1 MISRKTGT
9 VALLAVALLVF
20 SHASCDSDLAEP
32 PLPQLPQEQLKDAA
46 GDRDVLV
53 SLYDSTDGGN
63 WKRNDNWLSSKPI
76 GEWFGVV
83 TDSTGRVIRLRLGDN
98 SLNGPFPAELG
109 DLSELKYLELTGNQ
123 LTGSIPPELGDLAN
137 LSGLWLDDND
147 LAGPLPGELGDL
159 GDLLGVW
166 VDGNRLSGS
175 VPTSFLDLDLLFFKF
190 GGDGGLC
197 LPGTEAFEEWSED
210 IGRAEGPWCSDADA
224 EALRVLHET
233 TTGSRWANSDGWLAG
248 RVLSRWHG
256 VETDSTGRV
265 TELDLARNGLSGTL
279 PRELGH
285 LAEMTRLKLSHNNLF
300 GSLPLT
306 LTALALQELRYADTD
321 LCVPDDPSFQEWL
334 DSIPEHEGT
343 GETCPPLSERDLMVA
358 IYEATGG
365 PDWTRN
371 DNWLSQRPLGDWD
384 GVETD
389 DSGNVTGLDLAYN
402 SLVGRIPPEIG
413 GLSHLRRLYLQ
424 GNGWRFTGPLP
435 REVFNLVNLET
446 LNLSGVSLGTPIP
459 AEVGRLRFLRSLNL
473 TGTALGGPIP
483 PELGMLDS
491 LRYLA
496 LGGNDL
502 TGPIP
507 PELGDLSAL
516 ETVYLWGNDL
526 SGEIPVELGALT
538 RLNWLGLQASGVS
551 GPIPAEIGDLERL
564 QALWLHDN
572 ELTGPIPPE
581 LGDLG
586 QLWDL
591 RLHGN
596 AMSGPIPEELG
607 KLTDLGEL
615 WVGANEGLSGAL
627 PTTFAQ
633 LDRLRIFKAGGT
645 GVCVPSDTELLDW
658 LDGVPFHRV
667 ARCEKDAAAYLTQ
680 AVQSRE
686 YPVPLV
692 AGRPAL
698 LRVFVTSQNAGDA
711 KIPEVHATFYD
722 DGMEV
727 HVAEIEGGDYPI
739 PKEVDES
746 KLTKSANADIPGRY
760 IKPGLEIVVEIDP
773 NNTLDDSVDIVKR
786 IPEEGRMAIDVK
798 DMPSFQLTLIPFLYE
813 SDPDSS
819 ILEITENMAD
829 DPWEYDMMAETREL
843 LPIDTFDIELHD
855 PVVTS
860 ANNGFDLLFQTE
872 TMRLI
877 EGRSGYWLGMLAPVP
892 SGGLLG
898 VAYGIGSW
906 SSFSVPASRTVAHEL
921 GHNLGLF
928 HAPCGGAGGPDPLF
942 PDRNGRIGAWGYD
955 REDHRL
961 VSPHAPDL
969 MSYCRGNTWISDYH
983 FSNSLRHRLDVEE
996 PRAVAKTRSLIV
1008 WGGLDA
1014 EGAPFL
1020 EPAFVAEAMP
1030 SLPGAGREFALR
1042 GTTEDGGEAFS
1053 LTFDMPEIPDIE
1065 DERSAFVFA
1074 IPVTWDGELERISL
1088 AGGGRGHVLR
1098 RETNQPMTILRDPA
1112 TGQVRAILRVEPEAA
1127 MEAVGEVGLEAVF
1140 SRGVPTAG
1148 GQGR

>member
-1 MISRKTGT
+1 MR
-9 VALLAVALLVF
+9 AARNLAVLVVL
-20 SHASCDSDLAEP
+20 AGVATACDSDLAEP
-32 PLPQLPQEQLKDAA
+32 PLSPPPAAHLGDAA

-63 WKRNDNWLSSKPI
+63 WKRNDNWLSSKPV

-83 TDSTGRVIRLRLGDN
+83 TDSAGRVIRLRLGDN
-98 SLNGPFPAELG
+98 SLNGPLSAELG

-137 LSGLWLDDND
+137 LSGLWLDDNE

-175 VPTSFLDLDLLFFKF
+175 VPTSFLDLELLFFDF

-197 LPGTEAFEEWSED
+197 LPGTEAFEEWSEE

-224 EALRVLHET
+224 EALRILHET
-233 TTGSRWANSDGWLAG
+233 TTGSRWANSDGWLDG
-248 RVLSRWHG
+248 RVLGRWYG
-256 VETDSTGRV
+256 VDTDSIGRV
-265 TELDLARNGLSGTL
+265 SELDLVRNGLSGPL

-285 LAEMTRLKLSHNNLF
+285 LAELTRLKLSNNNLF

-343 GETCPPLSERDLMVA
+343 GETCPPLAERDLLVA

-365 PDWTRN
+365 PDWN
-371 DNWLSQRPLGDWD
+371 SNGNWLTQRPLGEWD

-389 DSGNVTGLDLAYN
+389 DSGNVTGLSLSYN
-402 SLVGRIPPEIG
+402 NLVGRIPPELG
-413 GLSHLRRLYLQ
+413 GLSHLRGLFLR

-435 REVFNLVNLET
+435 REVFNLVNLQF
-446 LNLSGVSLGTPIP
+446 LSLGSVSLGTPIP
-459 AEVGRLRFLRSLNL
+459 PEIGRLRNLRYLGL
-473 TGTALGGPIP
+473 TGTAVGGPIP
-483 PELGMLDS
+483 AEVGTLDS
-491 LRYLA
+491 LEVLA

-507 PELGDLSAL
+507 PELGSLSAL
-516 ETVYLWGNDL
+516 RDLYLWRNDL
-526 SGEIPVELGALT
+526 SGEIPPELGSLT
-538 RLNWLGLQASGVS
+538 KLERFELLDAGIS
-551 GPIPAEIGDLERL
+551 GPIPAEFGSLENL
-564 QALWLHDN
+564 TTLWLNDN
-572 ELTGPIPPE
+572 DLSGEIPPE

-586 QLWDL
+586 RLESL

-596 AMSGPIPEELG
+596 ALSGPLPEELG
-607 KLTDLGEL
+607 ELTNLWEL
-615 WVGANEGLSGAL
+615 WVGANDSLSGKL
-627 PTTFAQ
+627 PATFTE
-633 LDRLRIFKAGGT
+633 LTRLQTLKAGGT
-645 GVCVPSDTELLDW
+645 GVCVPADADLLEW
-658 LDGVPFHRV
+658 LDGVPFQRV
-667 ARCEKDAAAYLTQ
+667 ARCEKDGAAYLTQ

-686 YPVPLV
+686 HPVPLV

-698 LRVFVTSQNAGDA
+698 LRVFVTSQNAGHADF
-711 KIPEVHATFYD
+711 PEVHATFYD

-746 KLTKSANADIPGRY
+746 KLTKSANASIPGRY
-760 IKPGLEIVVEIDP
+760 IRSGLEMVVEIDP
-773 NNTLDDSVDIVKR
+773 DNTLDDSVDIVRR

-860 ANNGFDLLFQTE
+860 TNNGFELLFQTE
-872 TMRLI
+872 TMRLM

-892 SGGLLG
+892 RGGLLG
-898 VAYGIGSW
+898 VANGIGSW

-921 GHNLGLF
+921 GHNLALF

-955 REDHRL
+955 GEDHRL
-961 VSPHAPDL
+961 VSPYAPDL
-969 MSYCRGNTWISDYH
+969 MSYCRGNSWISDYH
-983 FSNSLRHRLDVEE
+983 FSNSLRHRLAVEE
-996 PRAVAKTRSLIV
+996 PLDIAKTRSLIV

-1014 EGAPFL
+1014 DGAPFL

-1030 SLPGAGREFALR
+1030 SLPAAGREFALR

-1074 IPVTWDGELERISL
+1074 IPVTWVGELERISL
-1088 AGGGRGHVLR
+1088 AGGGGGHVLR

-1112 TGQVRAILRVEPEAA
+1112 TGQVRAILRAEPEAA

-1140 SRGVPTAG
+1140 TRGVPTAG